1 MPQLACDLSEKHES
15 MEEMH
20 RFLNVIITQ
29 ALFSMVL
36 TKVLCKLFPIHR
48 GEKWRKTFRE
58 ILCSPRDKTQT
69 KPQIVCFLLWN
80 CESY

>member
-48 GEKWRKTFRE
+48 GEKNGEKHLEKFYVLRG
-58 ILCSPRDKTQT
+58 T
-69 KPQIVCFLLWN
+69 KPKPNLK
-80 CESY
+80 